1 MELHTSSLILNALL
15 LVAGL
20 ALLIKGSDLFID
32 AAAAIARK
40 WHVSEL
46 TIGLT
51 LVSIGTALPEFAA
64 SFYASLCHQS
74 DFVVGNVVGSISAN
88 ILLVLGLGAL
98 IGGGFDFPRKLL
110 TRDALFLV
118 AVFGLTALLMFTVGI
133 DGGKAA
139 GLNRF
144 GGIGLLVL
152 AFFYCRSLF
161 KHPESIEGSEHGEK
175 PSSLDRVT
183 SSLGNLAMLVFG
195 FVMVTGGSKL
205 SVDNVVWGAEM
216 LNVSPLVIS
225 ATVVGFGTALPELAV
240 TISGVLKKKH
250 DLAIGNIIG
259 SCTFNVLLIF
269 GSCAV
274 FHPLAVEGRN
284 GAVAIAFMCFAALLL
299 LGVMAANGKR
309 LTRLHGLVLFLGYL
323 GFLAYQLRAF
333 FGR

>member
-1 MELHTSSLILNALL
+1 MEFHTEYLALNALL

-20 ALLIKGSDLFID
+20 LLLIKGSDLFID
-32 AAAAIARK
+32 AAAAIARR

-64 SFYASLCHQS
+64 SFYASICHQN

-98 IGGGFDFPRKLL
+98 IGEGFNFPRKLL
-110 TRDALFLV
+110 TRDVLFMTG
-118 AVFGLTALLMFTVGI
+118 VFALTAVLMFAVGLGK
-133 DGGKAA
+133 GGGP

-144 GGIGLLVL
+144 GGIGLMVL

-161 KHPESIEGSEHGEK
+161 KHPQNVEGAGAGGK
-175 PSSLDRVT
+175 T
-183 SSLGNLAMLVFG
+183 AMQKGFPLTEILLLIAG

-216 LNVSPLVIS
+216 LHVSPLVIS

-240 TISGVLKKKH
+240 TVSGVLKKKH

-269 GSCAV
+269 GSCSA

-284 GAVAIAFMCFAALLL
+284 GAAAIGFMCFAALLL
-299 LGVMAANGKR
+299 TALMALNGKR
-309 LTRLHGLVLFLGYL
+309 LTRLHGALLFVCYL
-323 GFLAYQLRAF
+323 GFLGYQFRSF
-333 FGR
+333 WQK